1 MSDTITPPTAATPV
15 LRAAA
20 WMSGAIFSFTAM
32 AVAGR
37 AVSVELDTFE
47 LMFYRSL
54 TGIVIVFAVAGW
66 LGTLREINKDHFRL
80 HLFRNIAHFTGQ
92 NLWFY
97 AIPLIPLAQVFAL
110 EFTVPIWVMIFAA
123 LFLGER
129 LTAMRVMTVLLGFCG
144 IMLVARPDV
153 DGVST
158 GILAAAASAIG
169 FAATTILT
177 KRLTAVATTTTILF
191 YLVIMQAA
199 FGLICAG
206 IDGDIALP
214 TAQTAPWLILI
225 GSAGLLAHF
234 CITRALK
241 IAPAMI
247 VAPID
252 FARLPIIAIV
262 GMALYNEPLE
272 WLALLG
278 AVVIF
283 GANYLNILSEKKKV

>member
-92 NLWFY
+92 KQWLY
-97 AIPLIPLAQVFAL
+97 AITQIPLAQVFAL

-191 YLVIMQAA
+191 YLVTMQAA